1 MDDPDIRVTPD
12 RNALDSQDPE
22 CFRLLVDCVKD
33 YAIFMISPSGEV
45 LSWNQGAELLK
56 GYHAADIVGHSIERF
71 YTEEDRRSG
80 NPRRLLQ
87 IAATTG
93 RVEEESRQVRKDGTR
108 FWANVVIT
116 ALYNAGGDLLGY
128 ANVTRDVSERRR
140 AHEALKQTEEK
151 FRMLVERVKDYAII
165 MLDPL
170 GRVTSWNEGAARIK
184 GYRAEEILG
193 QHFSR
198 FYSREDVLRGKP
210 ERQLRV
216 ATAEGSFEEEGWR
229 IRKDGSRFWANVL
242 MTALNDE
249 TGNLLG
255 FSKVTRDFTE
265 RKRADQKFRD
275 LLEAA
280 PDAVVV
286 VNREGQIVFV
296 NAQVQNLF
304 GYQRQELLGRR
315 IEMLIPERFQHG
327 HPEHRTAFFS
337 QPRVRPMG
345 AGLELYG
352 LRKDGTEFPVEISLS
367 PLETEEGM
375 LVSSAIRDITERK
388 RAEDEIARRDKELA
402 QSNAELQ
409 QFAYVASHDL
419 QEPLRTIAA
428 YTKLLARRY
437 KGKLDSDADDFVG
450 FIVDGATRMQELI
463 GDLLSYARVTTKGKT
478 LQPVNTQELV
488 ARAVATLKSAV
499 DETAA
504 TVTTDPLPTLTADG
518 SQLERLFQ
526 NLIGNAIKYHGPAA
540 PTIHISAQWNGKEWL
555 FSVRDNGIGIDPQY
569 AQQIFV
575 IFQRLHGKGEYEGTG
590 VGLAVCKK
598 IVEGHGGT
606 IWVES
611 ALGNGATFYFT
622 IPSEG
627 EGPGGSA

>member
-80 NPRRLLQ
+80 NPRRLLR

-93 RVEEESRQVRKDGTR
+93 RVEDESRQVRKDGTR

>member
-1 MDDPDIRVTPD
+1 
-12 RNALDSQDPE
+12 
-22 CFRLLVDCVKD
+22 
-33 YAIFMISPSGEV
+33 
-45 LSWNQGAELLK
+45 
-56 GYHAADIVGHSIERF
+56 
-71 YTEEDRRSG
+71 
-80 NPRRLLQ
+80 
-87 IAATTG
+87 
-93 RVEEESRQVRKDGTR
+93 
-108 FWANVVIT
+108 
-116 ALYNAGGDLLGY
+116 
-128 ANVTRDVSERRR
+128 
-140 AHEALKQTEEK
+140 
-151 FRMLVERVKDYAII
+151 
-165 MLDPL
+165 
-170 GRVTSWNEGAARIK
+170 
-184 GYRAEEILG
+184 
-193 QHFSR
+193 
-198 FYSREDVLRGKP
+198 VLRGKP